1 MAVRCICR
9 SWIRSGR
16 GLPWGMG
23 GGEGN
28 SLDTPACSKA
38 PGKRDHGETCLHG
51 TGARRH
57 YCDPT
62 GKRVDRCSRFDAG
75 RQALRSGISEA
86 HRPGCS
92 TWGVTWPYAKRTC
105 FPSERSR
112 GPINEGVHMNN
123 LSVHFEGVSKVY
135 PHFTLDDLSLELPT
149 GTVMGLIGAN
159 GAGKSTTIRILMGLV
174 HQDQGQVHVLG
185 REMPREQAVAKL
197 DIGFVSE
204 DMRLYGSAT
213 LAWHM
218 KFVRSLYPQWDQS
231 YADTLLRR
239 FDLKPQQKMKGLA
252 LGQRVKAALLL
263 ALARRPRLLV
273 LGDPT
278 TGLDPVARQ
287 EVLGELMAVLVDED
301 RTILF
306 SSHNT
311 SDVEQISDQITFIDR
326 GRIIASDD
334 KEIFL
339 DRWRRLRLV
348 LSPDADLPSLPGVVE
363 VGGSKRLPVLVTNRF
378 DPAMVSACNDAGATV
393 QAVDPMTL
401 EEIFVANVHSR
412 REKQTV

>member
-1 MAVRCICR
+1 
-9 SWIRSGR
+9 
-16 GLPWGMG
+16 
-23 GGEGN
+23 
-28 SLDTPACSKA
+28 
-38 PGKRDHGETCLHG
+38 
-51 TGARRH
+51 
-57 YCDPT
+57 
-62 GKRVDRCSRFDAG
+62 
-75 RQALRSGISEA
+75 
-86 HRPGCS
+86 
-92 TWGVTWPYAKRTC
+92 
-105 FPSERSR
+105 
-112 GPINEGVHMNN
+112 MNN

-135 PHFTLDDLSLELPT
+135 PHFTLDDLNLELPA
-149 GTVMGLIGAN
+149 GTIMGLIGAN

-174 HQDQGQVHVLG
+174 HQDQGRVHVLG
-185 REMPREQAVAKL
+185 REMPQEQARAKM

-239 FDLKPQQKMKGLA
+239 FDLKPQQKIKGLSH
-252 LGQRVKAALLL
+252 GQRVKAALLL
-263 ALARRPRLLV
+263 ALARRPLLLV
-273 LGDPT
+273 LDEPT

-287 EVLGELMAVLVDED
+287 EVLAELMAVLADED

-311 SDVEQISDQITFIDR
+311 FDVEQISDQITFIDR

-334 KEIFL
+334 KEKFL
-339 DRWRRLRLV
+339 DRWRRLRLM
-348 LSPDADLPSLPGVVE
+348 LSPKADLPSLPGVVE
-363 VGGSKRLPVLVTNRF
+363 VGGSERLPVLVTNRF